1 MSLIDRMW
9 LVARANFTD
18 WLHNREDPEQQVT
31 RVLQEMQG
39 QLVMNRQ
46 AVAQATA
53 TQKRTERQA
62 HQAQSMADEWYRRAS
77 IAMGKGDETLAREAL
92 ARRQVYRETA
102 QQKHSQ
108 VQQQIALVAQMRQDL
123 QILENRLIDIRNQ
136 KELLIA
142 RSRSASASLQVNEM
156 LDQTGSSD
164 SMRAFERL
172 EEKVHNLEAQVEVN
186 AELEANRLESRFAT
200 LTQQQSVEAELTAIK
215 TQLGNPALP
224 TAAGSDPELEKI
236 RSELKRL

>member
-1 MSLIDRMW
+1 
-9 LVARANFTD
+9 
-18 WLHNREDPEQQVT
+18 
-31 RVLQEMQG
+31 
-39 QLVMNRQ
+39 
-46 AVAQATA
+46 VAQATA

-77 IAMGKGDETLAREAL
+77 LAMGKGDETLAREAL
-92 ARRQVYRETA
+92 ARRQVYLETA

-123 QILENRLIDIRNQ
+123 QTLENRLIEIRNQ

-156 LDQTGSSD
+156 LDQTGNGESN
-164 SMRAFERL
+164 RAFERL
-172 EEKVHNLEAQVEVN
+172 EAKVYNLEAQVEVN

-200 LTQQQSVEAELTAIK
+200 LTQAQSVEAELTAIK
-215 TQLGNPALP
+215 TQLGNPAGRI
-224 TAAGSDPELEKI
+224 ASSGDPELEKI